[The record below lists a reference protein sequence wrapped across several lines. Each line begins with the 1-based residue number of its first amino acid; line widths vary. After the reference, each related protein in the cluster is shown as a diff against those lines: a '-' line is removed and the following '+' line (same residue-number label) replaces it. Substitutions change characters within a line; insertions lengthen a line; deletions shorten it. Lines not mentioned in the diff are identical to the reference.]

1 MRNQSGWRIGHLAPQ
16 LLSLRTRRDLTML
29 YGILSAHPWMSK
41 EIKLFSYTAER
52 FRCPEPQVESF
63 DPPPHFCLVSW
74 RGCDEYVPVTCAW
87 GRRRLG
93 LALVPCL
100 GRPLRLR
107 DVAVH
112 HQEKVATNLISASAF
127 PDACPPP
134 LFFHSFVHT
143 FLKYLPNTYFRH
155 KPGLARAGVYR
166 RRLFS
171 PLPLNGSSLLL
182 SLPIIQVVTGVD
194 GGISKIHPC
203 WRHPCQEFPAT
214 PWGELQIDENPAG
227 THKGVEG
234 SGGERKPAVRL
245 SAQAQAISLIY
256 QAFALCQALV
266 VPSLLPHSTFQPK
279 R

>member
-1 MRNQSGWRIGHLAPQ
+1 M
-16 LLSLRTRRDLTML
+16 
-29 YGILSAHPWMSK
+29 
-41 EIKLFSYTAER
+41 
-52 FRCPEPQVESF
+52 
-63 DPPPHFCLVSW
+63 
-74 RGCDEYVPVTCAW
+74 
-87 GRRRLG
+87 
-93 LALVPCL
+93 ALVPCL
-100 GRPLRLR
+100 GRPLQLR

-112 HQEKVATNLISASAF
+112 HQEKVATNLISVSAF

-214 PWGELQIDENPAG
+214 PWGELQIDESPAG

-245 SAQAQAISLIY
+245 SAQAQAIGLVY